1 MNKLLL
7 IGTQTGLV
15 TCKQENG
22 HWIEVQRDLAIRRVT
37 SIIAREGVI
46 MAGTESGVFRSS
58 DQGQS
63 WEEASLGLDNPYV
76 RWLAYHPETSD
87 LEFAGTE
94 PAGIYISKDGGDHWH
109 SCPEVEK
116 YRDENGWFL
125 PYSPRAGCVRGF
137 AFHGNRGYAAVEV
150 GGVLISDDKGETW
163 RLAEGIGAEN
173 SGSKSNGNKAS
184 GDKASG
190 DDNRIEEA
198 KPPQAE
204 EFVHSDV
211 HDILVH
217 PSSEEVV
224 LAPTGGGLYRSLD
237 GGRQW
242 EWLYTCYCRAAWIN
256 PEDKKHIIFGPADG
270 VDRRGRIEESQDG
283 GQTWKNA
290 STGLHTPWED
300 YMVER
305 FVQID
310 QDLFAVL
317 SNGEI
322 IMGSLQTLKWRKIL
336 TGIKGALV
344 MAVMENGSF

>member
-1 MNKLLL
+1 MVKLLF

-15 TCKQENG
+15 TCKRENG
-22 HWIEVQRDLAIRRVT
+22 QWIEVQRDLTARRVT

-46 MAGTESGVFRSS
+46 LAGTESGVFRSR
-58 DQGQS
+58 DLGQN
-63 WEEASLGLDNPYV
+63 WEEASHGLDNPYV

-94 PAGIYISKDGGDHWH
+94 PAGIYVSKDGGDHWR
-109 SCPEVEK
+109 SCPEVAK

-163 RLAEGIGAEN
+163 RLAESISAGKN
-173 SGSKSNGNKAS
+173 SKEVARPS
-184 GDKASG
+184 
-190 DDNRIEEA
+190 
-198 KPPQAE
+198 QAE

-217 PSSEEVV
+217 PSSEDIVV
-224 LAPTGGGLYRSLD
+224 APTGGGLYRSLD

-242 EWLYTCYCRAAWIN
+242 EWLYTCYCRGAWID
-256 PEDKKHIIFGPADG
+256 PENKDHIIFGPADG

-283 GQTWKNA
+283 GRTWNDA
-290 STGLHTPWED
+290 SAGLHAPWED

-310 QDLFAVL
+310 RELVAVL

-322 IMGSLQTLKWRKIL
+322 IMGSLQTMNWRKVL
-336 TGIKGALV
+336 PGIKGALAAAI
-344 MAVMENGSF
+344 MDNSSL